1 MYILV
6 AILAF
11 GILIAV
17 HELGHFLVAKLC
29 GVKVN
34 EFAIG
39 MGPAI
44 FKKQGKETLYS
55 LRILPLGG
63 YCSMEGEDEESED
76 PRSFSSQKAWKKL
89 LILVAGSF
97 MNFLFGFIVIVFIF
111 INAVGFASNT
121 VDSLEEGFQYGGEN
135 GLMAGDTIEMIDG
148 ERIVYSRDFS
158 TYMSRS
164 TDGKVDMV
172 IRRNGEK
179 ILLEDYPL
187 AKSNFVVN
195 GEIVNKYG
203 INFKLAEAT
212 GAENLKYSVYSAYD
226 FVRMVKMGLSDLIT
240 GAVGLK
246 DMSGVVGIVSTIQE
260 VGESSPTVRDAI
272 INIAYLCA
280 FIAINL
286 AVMNMLP
293 IPALDGGRVFFLAV
307 TWVIEKIIRKK
318 LDPKYEG
325 YIHTAGL
332 VLLIGLMVYV
342 MFNDIMRIV
351 NG

>member
-1 MYILV
+1 MYVLV
-6 AILAF
+6 ALVAF

-17 HELGHFLVAKLC
+17 HELGHFLVAKAC

-39 MGPAI
+39 MGPAL

-76 PRSFSSQKAWKKL
+76 PRGFSSQKAWKKL

-97 MNFLFGFIVIVFIF
+97 MNFLFGFIVIVLIF
-111 INAVGFASNT
+111 MNAVGFGSNT
-121 VDSLEEGFQYGGEN
+121 VDSLEAGFSYGGEN
-135 GLMAGDTIEMIDG
+135 GIMAGDTIEMIDG

-158 TYMSRS
+158 TYMARS

-172 IRRNGEK
+172 IRRDGEK
-179 ILLEDYPL
+179 ILLKDYPL
-187 AKSNFVVN
+187 AKANFIVN
-195 GEIVNKYG
+195 GEMVEKYG
-203 INFKLAEAT
+203 INFRLVEAT
-212 GAENLKYSVYSAYD
+212 GAEKLKYSVYSAYD

-246 DMSGVVGIVSTIQE
+246 DMSGVVGIVSTISD
-260 VGESSPTVRDAI
+260 VGQNSPTTLDAI
-272 INIAYLCA
+272 LNIAYLCA

-307 TWVIEKIIRKK
+307 TWLIEKIFRKK

-332 VLLIGLMVYV
+332 VLLLGLMVYV
-342 MFNDIMRIV
+342 MYNDIVRIV